1 MKLLTST
8 GKLTK
13 EDGTFLTIE
22 DFRNAM
28 YLTTEEMY
36 GSETHPPWQQVD
48 KFQGDIVGKAVMRRR
63 LKTRGVSRNGV
74 RMTKDKWPNNE
85 VPYVLSDYYTT
96 KERAIIARA
105 MKAYHDRTC
114 VRFVP
119 RTFEPDY
126 LYIGKID
133 GCFSDVGRGG
143 GRQEL
148 SLDFGCIDYETVIH
162 ELMHAVGFWHE
173 HERWDRDNYI
183 QILWNNVDRGG
194 YDQFGKANLL
204 ESDYYDENYDYF
216 SILHYDSK
224 AFSRNGRNTIE
235 ARMPGMTAII
245 GRMKDFSPVDLR
257 KINKMYN
264 CSSYYTYAAGNP
276 GVWLNHLPGATSDAF
291 LSKEKTDPYSYFT
304 KPNPFLPSP
313 SAHQNAEIC
322 EDKATQC
329 WLILDR
335 CRSLFYEFLMRYLCP
350 KSCGFCAYIISLS
363 STSPSM
369 YGEEY
374 QETLCYKINLPF
386 LTPQDFKNGL
396 KLAARDLLVNG
407 LKSIWQLS
415 ETESS
420 DIFVVVADKYRGDVR
435 GKALR
440 RRQFDSNSNL
450 RGVSRNARIGSQYKW
465 PDAAS
470 ERAVI
475 ARAMQAYH
483 EKTCIKFVAR
493 THEPDYLYIKK
504 EDGCFSDVGRT
515 GGRQTVSLD
524 DGCIYYRT
532 IIHELMHAIGFWH
545 EHERPDRDDFVDV
558 IWYNI
563 RAGAHSQFQKVSP
576 SESNTFGERYD
587 YRSIMHYDS
596 KSFSK
601 NGRDTMVAREP
612 GMTSVMGK
620 SDDFS
625 PSDLRRLNTLY
636 NCHSRPNSRPAPPPS
651 PIIRPLVRP
660 PVIDDEDDDYDGAPF
675 SIRPPPPRP
684 IRLNLKIPFL
694 DLICTDMWKD
704 CYKWAAMC
712 RTSVLE
718 FYRFERAEKL
728 FSHGAAKLPSNQ
740 SCENPHTRPRVCRG
754 KKVQFEDGC
763 CKSWLFTCAMRYGR
777 DNNLLRRPTAEQGQ
791 FVLVWANIRADR
803 DVVAIK
809 RPFGEHEN
817 KTQSYFK
824 QQPLTDPLND
834 NVPQSWNMLWPAM
847 RSDHFYATQPLSFI
861 HPTCGP
867 AVSICSGVQYTAS
880 VVTGI
885 PPEKKALKIHPLPIK
900 AKNIYN
906 PNVPVTYAFFN
917 GTPETFSKYF
927 AINAQNAEIVQLK
940 IIPNK
945 EAGPFLIYV
954 IARTAYTGSKVSFAQ
969 LNIQA
974 LNPTESRFEPEVQVT
989 NTQAYIDENASIGTL
1004 IRTER
1009 RQNGPPLQ
1017 ISVTDKDLKPG
1028 MPPAIYQYI
1037 LSGSGA
1043 NHFAIDQRGYV
1054 FLNALALKVDKNGD
1068 NVHEL
1073 IIRAR
1078 EVDTTPI
1085 RTSEPVKV
1093 RIEII
1098 ALDSHSPP
1106 VFGSKVYYATAYSG
1120 LPQQSLIRVKATV
1133 KDSKTLA
1140 ILKYRILSVSKGA
1153 EDLFHYNEDTNT
1165 LIALGFLNPNAQ
1177 YRVVLEVMDKFSR
1190 TATTTI
1196 MVRVVDAAT
1205 IGHLYQYSTQSV
1217 QPIAWT
1223 TTTTTTATIPATQP
1237 VIAATFNITVSEEVS
1252 PDTLVMT
1259 LTAEGAAPDQTSYRI
1274 TDATEKGKFR
1284 IDKND
1289 GRIFTAGVLDR
1300 EHIPS
1305 HRLVIEVKSGTM
1317 TTYAEILVNISDVN
1331 DNPPKIV
1338 NETPIKFTVNSNSQ
1352 NSIIGKITAT
1362 DNDIGDN
1369 GIVRYR
1375 LKFPNKFFS
1384 IDPMKGIIKSRAD
1397 LSTTGHSVHKLTI
1410 IAEDGGEPSLQSSVD
1425 ATIEILND
1433 NTDTGPFSVPVFT
1446 GNYSVGIDENLGP
1459 TNLVQIKAKY
1469 LDGRQ
1474 GPVTYI
1480 LRRGDMS
1487 LFSIDQRTGMLSTL
1501 VSLDAEKQKK
1511 YTLIVGTEENLSE
1524 QPPAWARVT
1533 VIVHE
1538 LNDNSPIFQEKS
1550 YSTTISEAMPPGSS
1564 ILQVSASDRDDSS
1577 PNNLIKYR
1585 LIGDEE
1591 AAKFFAID
1599 EDSGLITIAR
1609 SLLGAGKDKF
1619 TLSVEAKDKGNPPR
1633 SSFTTVAV
1641 HVEISTTTPLH
1652 FGSLSTWIPPSSS
1665 AVHLQNNF
1673 VSSVFNTTV
1682 YELVPSPHFVMTLPM
1697 KSSNPTWQPVV
1708 QCKILDGDSEEA
1720 FIIKTGS
1727 GGLCELETR
1736 LKLDREEVSMYKLN
1750 ISAATVLPSGA
1761 QYFDYATVFI
1771 EVLDQND
1778 NRPEFQFDEDSA
1790 LLGTFIGIVDEK
1802 AAEFTPILKI
1812 KAVDKDVGRNKQIAY
1827 SLLENDPDSSLFMI
1841 DQETGEL
1848 KTKAKLKEQRG
1859 KSAAVYRFRVQAKDN
1874 PSYGIPLSAE
1884 ANVVVNT
1891 VRNTNRFMITVDKWH
1906 AGQQDQYVK
1915 KLKNVNLIFV
1925 AVNIQTKRVCR
1936 SSDLGEI
1943 FAKENIRR
1951 LKERLAPALL
1961 VQNVQEMV
1969 SPSTLL
1975 FGRRL
1980 QMSEIVLISVGCFI
1994 GLACLVGV
2002 LDPTDTDSKSQAK
2015 RASSEKAMLYAGIPP
2030 FNPILMSPSEKEY
2043 ETQMLELSVP
2053 DEPYDKRFNLT
2064 TVGIDDGIYTIR
2076 PGDRSAL
2083 YGTRSSSLSHV
2094 YIPPPDYPRNEDI
2107 YPRRPKQLYKFHL
2120 QKGRTTSVL
2129 LFAAFGTFAM
2139 SKKFEKLLDRATD
2152 ATLLEADWES
2162 IMNCVDA
2169 VRSGETAPKSAILS
2183 VRKRYHSDNPHVA
2196 HHALLVLEALV
2207 KNGGPKIH
2215 REIATKEFMEDLK
2228 HVTSESADKVKD
2240 KVLELIQCWAHA
2252 FRDNPEYKIVKDT
2265 HTLMKLE
2272 GHVFPVLRESDAM
2285 FMAESAPDWVDA
2297 DHCFRCKVQFSLITR
2312 KHHCRNCGQIFC
2324 DKCSNKNIPL
2334 PHLGIERDVRVC
2346 EGCFDRI
2353 KNPIGDLIKKLGE
2366 FTPSSVESSKAALEK
2381 EKQKEKEKK
2390 EAELREEEELQLALA
2405 LSQSEKE
2412 EKDRLKNRNSYQWKT
2427 SSPTMMNSNYG
2438 TSSAS
2443 VANNSP
2449 NHNEGKKDKGLSS
2462 AKDMENELARY
2473 LNRQYWEK
2481 VRLEQKQSNTRKS
2494 PTPSAPFEPTSVIK
2508 QPLELVESENNNNN
2522 GVEMDALQD
2531 FVNSLNES
2539 ISVFVNRIK
2548 SNQTRGRSVTADDTI
2563 QNNFIALTSMHSR
2576 LLKNMQE
2583 RIDRREYYENLQDKV
2598 NQIREAREALESL
2611 REEYRDKKKVELA
2624 EMQRQQQLIMLAKL
2638 QSMRLKKYEM
2648 LGLQRMEALRQIEEK
2663 QRELFM
2669 RNKTVMQQPPP
2680 PPSQQPQ
2687 QQQQQQPVIP
2697 VGLPPQQQQ
2706 HHHHHQQQPSLLTGA
2721 MGSNTLVQPSAA
2733 FNHSCTTA
2741 LQSGHVQAEF
2751 SQTPQVVS
2759 VPHVALMYP
2768 YTVPTNEN
2776 CAPSSQV
2783 LMPNPYSVNQPSM
2796 VPQQAAYHSP
2806 YCPVDP
2812 SYGPS
2817 YMHAPSAYHHSPSY
2831 AVAGQMDMQSYVY
2844 PPAGAGHFPAPHAY
2858 TVSQGIP
2865 GMVMHPQ
2872 PTQQVM
2878 PTAGQPNVSTP
2889 VTQASASTQ
2898 SEPVEAELIS
2908 FD

>member
-1 MKLLTST
+1 
-8 GKLTK
+8 
-13 EDGTFLTIE
+13 
-22 DFRNAM
+22 
-28 YLTTEEMY
+28 
-36 GSETHPPWQQVD
+36 
-48 KFQGDIVGKAVMRRR
+48 
-63 LKTRGVSRNGV
+63 
-74 RMTKDKWPNNE
+74 
-85 VPYVLSDYYTT
+85 
-96 KERAIIARA
+96 
-105 MKAYHDRTC
+105 
-114 VRFVP
+114 
-119 RTFEPDY
+119 
-126 LYIGKID
+126 
-133 GCFSDVGRGG
+133 
-143 GRQEL
+143 
-148 SLDFGCIDYETVIH
+148 
-162 ELMHAVGFWHE
+162 
-173 HERWDRDNYI
+173 
-183 QILWNNVDRGG
+183 
-194 YDQFGKANLL
+194 
-204 ESDYYDENYDYF
+204 
-216 SILHYDSK
+216 
-224 AFSRNGRNTIE
+224 
-235 ARMPGMTAII
+235 
-245 GRMKDFSPVDLR
+245 
-257 KINKMYN
+257 
-264 CSSYYTYAAGNP
+264 
-276 GVWLNHLPGATSDAF
+276 
-291 LSKEKTDPYSYFT
+291 
-304 KPNPFLPSP
+304 
-313 SAHQNAEIC
+313 
-322 EDKATQC
+322 
-329 WLILDR
+329 
-335 CRSLFYEFLMRYLCP
+335 MRY
-350 KSCGFCAYIISLS
+350 
-363 STSPSM
+363 
-369 YGEEY
+369 
-374 QETLCYKINLPF
+374 
-386 LTPQDFKNGL
+386 
-396 KLAARDLLVNG
+396 
-407 LKSIWQLS
+407 W
-415 ETESS
+415 
-420 DIFVVVADKYRGDVR
+420 
-435 GKALR
+435 
-440 RRQFDSNSNL
+440 
-450 RGVSRNARIGSQYKW
+450 
-465 PDAAS
+465 
-470 ERAVI
+470 
-475 ARAMQAYH
+475 
-483 EKTCIKFVAR
+483 
-493 THEPDYLYIKK
+493 
-504 EDGCFSDVGRT
+504 
-515 GGRQTVSLD
+515 
-524 DGCIYYRT
+524 
-532 IIHELMHAIGFWH
+532 
-545 EHERPDRDDFVDV
+545 
-558 IWYNI
+558 
-563 RAGAHSQFQKVSP
+563 
-576 SESNTFGERYD
+576 
-587 YRSIMHYDS
+587 
-596 KSFSK
+596 
-601 NGRDTMVAREP
+601 
-612 GMTSVMGK
+612 
-620 SDDFS
+620 
-625 PSDLRRLNTLY
+625 
-636 NCHSRPNSRPAPPPS
+636 
-651 PIIRPLVRP
+651 
-660 PVIDDEDDDYDGAPF
+660 
-675 SIRPPPPRP
+675 
-684 IRLNLKIPFL
+684 
-694 DLICTDMWKD
+694 
-704 CYKWAAMC
+704 
-712 RTSVLE
+712 
-718 FYRFERAEKL
+718 
-728 FSHGAAKLPSNQ
+728 
-740 SCENPHTRPRVCRG
+740 
-754 KKVQFEDGC
+754 
-763 CKSWLFTCAMRYGR
+763 R
-777 DNNLLRRPTAEQGQ
+777 DNNLLGRPTEQGQ
-791 FVLVWANIRADR
+791 FVLVLANIRADR

-809 RPFGEHEN
+809 RPFGGSRPGISTCTMAIRTTGCRILFSLFCIFCFVSTIIVAQQLDKIEQEN

-824 QQPLTDPLND
+824 QQPLTEPLND

-847 RSDHFYATQPLSFI
+847 PSDQFYASQPLSFI
-861 HPTCGP
+861 HPACGP

-900 AKNIYN
+900 ARNIYN
-906 PNVPVTYAFFN
+906 PNVPITYAFFN

-974 LNPTESRFEPEVQVT
+974 LNPTESRFEPQVQVT

-1017 ISVTDKDLKPG
+1017 ISVVDKDLQPG

-1093 RIEII
+1093 RIEVI

-1106 VFGSKVYYATAYSG
+1106 AFSSKVYYATAYSG

-1217 QPIAWT
+1217 QPMAWT
-1223 TTTTTTATIPATQP
+1223 TTATTTATIPATQP

-1259 LTAEGAAPDQTSYRI
+1259 LTAEGAAPGQTSYRI

-1284 IDKND
+1284 IEKND

-1300 EHIPS
+1300 EHTPS

-1338 NETPIKFTVNSNSQ
+1338 NERPIKFTVNSNSP

-1362 DNDIGDN
+1362 DDDIGDN

-1375 LKFPNKFFS
+1375 LKFPNKLFS

-1433 NTDTGPFSVPVFT
+1433 NTDTAAIRVPVFT

-1469 LDGRQ
+1469 LDGGQ

-1480 LRRGDMS
+1480 LRKGDMS

-1550 YSTTISEAMPPGSS
+1550 YSTTISEALPPGSS
-1564 ILQVSASDRDDSS
+1564 VLQVSASDRDDSS

-1591 AAKFFAID
+1591 AAKVFAID
-1599 EDSGLITIAR
+1599 EDSGLITIAK
-1609 SLLGAGKDKF
+1609 SLLGAGKNKF
-1619 TLSVEAKDKGNPPR
+1619 TLFVEAKDKGNPPR
-1633 SSFTTVAV
+1633 SSFTTVTIY
-1641 HVEISTTTPLH
+1641 VEISTTTTPFH
-1652 FGSLSTWIPPSSS
+1652 FGSLSTWMPPSSN

-1673 VSSVFNTTV
+1673 ASSVFNTTV

-1697 KSSNPTWQPVV
+1697 KISNPTWQPVV

-1720 FIIKTGS
+1720 FIVKTGS

-1736 LKLDREEVSMYKLN
+1736 IKLDREKVSMYKLN
-1750 ISAATVLPSGA
+1750 VSAATALPSGNNGA
-1761 QYFDYATVFI
+1761 QYIDYATVFI

-1802 AAEFTPILKI
+1802 AAEFTPILRI

-1827 SLLENDPDSSLFMI
+1827 SLLENDPDSLLFMI

-1884 ANVVVNT
+1884 ANVVVNA
-1891 VRNTNRFMITVDKWH
+1891 VRDTNRFMVTVDKWH

-1915 KLKNVNLIFV
+1915 KLKNEIRQIIERSRNKCQMIILERIEDADYLGILNNFGVNLIFV
-1925 AVNIQTKRVCR
+1925 AVNIQTKRACR

-1951 LKERLAPALL
+1951 LKERLGPALL

-2002 LDPTDTDSKSQAK
+2002 LVLCYYWNSHFDTENMFHCFVNGICFITLYLEILKDPTDTDSKSQAK
-2015 RASSEKAMLYAGIPP
+2015 RASSEKAMLYGSIPP
-2030 FNPILMSPSEKEY
+2030 FNPVLMSPSEKEY

-2107 YPRRPKQLYKFHL
+2107 LYPRKPK
-2120 QKGRTTSVL
+2120 L
-2129 LFAAFGTFAM
+2129 LCTLTM

-2196 HHALLVLEALV
+2196 HHALVVLEALV

-2353 KNPIGDLIKKLGE
+2353 RNPIGDLIKKLGE
-2366 FTPSSVESSKAALEK
+2366 FTPSCVESSKAALE
-2381 EKQKEKEKK
+2381 KEKEKK

-2405 LSQSEKE
+2405 ISQSEKE
-2412 EKDRLKNRNSYQWKT
+2412 EKERLKNRSSYQWKT
-2427 SSPTMMNSNYG
+2427 SPPTMMNSNYG
-2438 TSSAS
+2438 TGSAS
-2443 VANNSP
+2443 VANNAQ
-2449 NHNEGKKDKGLSS
+2449 NHNEGKKDKGMSS
-2462 AKDMENELARY
+2462 VKDMENELARY

-2481 VRLEQKQSNTRKS
+2481 VRMEQKQANTRKS
-2494 PTPSAPFEPTSVIK
+2494 PTPSAPFEPTSMVK
-2508 QPLELVESENNNNN
+2508 QPLESVASENNN
-2522 GVEMDALQD
+2522 GVEMAALQD
-2531 FVNSLNES
+2531 FINSLNES

-2624 EMQRQQQLIMLAKL
+2624 QMQRQQQLLMMAKL
-2638 QSMRLKKYEM
+2638 QSMRIKKYEM
-2648 LGLQRMEALRQIEEK
+2648 LGLQRMEALRQVEEK

-2669 RNKTVMQQPPP
+2669 RNKTTMQQPPP
-2680 PPSQQPQ
+2680 PPPPPPPSQHSQQQDPAIQIGLAPRHQ
-2687 QQQQQQPVIP
+2687 QQQQ
-2697 VGLPPQQQQ
+2697 
-2706 HHHHHQQQPSLLTGA
+2706 QQQPSLLTGA
-2721 MGSNTLVQPSAA
+2721 MGSNTLIQPSAA
-2733 FNHSCTTA
+2733 FSHSCT
-2741 LQSGHVQAEF
+2741 GQAEF

-2768 YTVPTNEN
+2768 YTVPTNES

-2783 LMPNPYSVNQPSM
+2783 LMPNPYPVNQPSM
-2796 VPQQAAYHSP
+2796 VPQHAAYHSP
-2806 YCPVDP
+2806 YCPMDP
-2812 SYGPS
+2812 SLYGHS

-2831 AVAGQMDMQSYVY
+2831 AVTGQMDMQSYVY

-2858 TVSQGIP
+2858 TVNQGIP
-2865 GMVMHPQ
+2865 GMVMHPPQ
-2872 PTQQVM
+2872 TQQVM

-2889 VTQASASTQ
+2889 VTQAPPSAQ

>member
-1 MKLLTST
+1 
-8 GKLTK
+8 
-13 EDGTFLTIE
+13 
-22 DFRNAM
+22 
-28 YLTTEEMY
+28 
-36 GSETHPPWQQVD
+36 
-48 KFQGDIVGKAVMRRR
+48 
-63 LKTRGVSRNGV
+63 
-74 RMTKDKWPNNE
+74 
-85 VPYVLSDYYTT
+85 
-96 KERAIIARA
+96 
-105 MKAYHDRTC
+105 
-114 VRFVP
+114 
-119 RTFEPDY
+119 
-126 LYIGKID
+126 
-133 GCFSDVGRGG
+133 
-143 GRQEL
+143 
-148 SLDFGCIDYETVIH
+148 
-162 ELMHAVGFWHE
+162 MHAQE
-173 HERWDRDNYI
+173 ER
-183 QILWNNVDRGG
+183 
-194 YDQFGKANLL
+194 
-204 ESDYYDENYDYF
+204 
-216 SILHYDSK
+216 
-224 AFSRNGRNTIE
+224 
-235 ARMPGMTAII
+235 
-245 GRMKDFSPVDLR
+245 
-257 KINKMYN
+257 
-264 CSSYYTYAAGNP
+264 
-276 GVWLNHLPGATSDAF
+276 
-291 LSKEKTDPYSYFT
+291 
-304 KPNPFLPSP
+304 
-313 SAHQNAEIC
+313 
-322 EDKATQC
+322 
-329 WLILDR
+329 
-335 CRSLFYEFLMRYLCP
+335 
-350 KSCGFCAYIISLS
+350 
-363 STSPSM
+363 
-369 YGEEY
+369 
-374 QETLCYKINLPF
+374 
-386 LTPQDFKNGL
+386 
-396 KLAARDLLVNG
+396 
-407 LKSIWQLS
+407 
-415 ETESS
+415 
-420 DIFVVVADKYRGDVR
+420 
-435 GKALR
+435 
-440 RRQFDSNSNL
+440 
-450 RGVSRNARIGSQYKW
+450 
-465 PDAAS
+465 
-470 ERAVI
+470 
-475 ARAMQAYH
+475 
-483 EKTCIKFVAR
+483 
-493 THEPDYLYIKK
+493 KK
-504 EDGCFSDVGRT
+504 
-515 GGRQTVSLD
+515 
-524 DGCIYYRT
+524 
-532 IIHELMHAIGFWH
+532 
-545 EHERPDRDDFVDV
+545 
-558 IWYNI
+558 
-563 RAGAHSQFQKVSP
+563 
-576 SESNTFGERYD
+576 
-587 YRSIMHYDS
+587 
-596 KSFSK
+596 
-601 NGRDTMVAREP
+601 
-612 GMTSVMGK
+612 
-620 SDDFS
+620 
-625 PSDLRRLNTLY
+625 
-636 NCHSRPNSRPAPPPS
+636 
-651 PIIRPLVRP
+651 
-660 PVIDDEDDDYDGAPF
+660 
-675 SIRPPPPRP
+675 
-684 IRLNLKIPFL
+684 
-694 DLICTDMWKD
+694 
-704 CYKWAAMC
+704 
-712 RTSVLE
+712 

-740 SCENPHTRPRVCRG
+740 SCENPHTRPRACRG
-754 KKVQFEDGC
+754 KNVQFEDGC

-803 DVVAIK
+803 DVVTIK

-817 KTQSYFK
+817 KTQSYFE

-1338 NETPIKFTVNSNSQ
+1338 NETPIKFTVNSNSP

-1433 NTDTGPFSVPVFT
+1433 NTDTGPLSVPVFT

-1524 QPPAWARVT
+1524 EPPAWARVT
-1533 VIVHE
+1533 E

-1550 YSTTISEAMPPGSS
+1550 YSTTISEALPPGSS

-1591 AAKFFAID
+1591 AAKFFAVD

-1652 FGSLSTWIPPSSS
+1652 FGSLSTWMPPSSN

-1750 ISAATVLPSGA
+1750 ISAATVLPSGNDGA

-1802 AAEFTPILKI
+1802 ASEFTPILRI

-2083 YGTRSSSLSHV
+2083 CGTRSSSLSHV

-2107 YPRRPKQLYKFHL
+2107 YPRRPKYHF
-2120 QKGRTTSVL
+2120 RVVIY
-2129 LFAAFGTFAM
+2129 GT
-2139 SKKFEKLLDRATD
+2139 
-2152 ATLLEADWES
+2152 WY
-2162 IMNCVDA
+2162 
-2169 VRSGETAPKSAILS
+2169 VRDVEEVRKVIRPSNGCYTVRGGLGKPKSAILS

-2381 EKQKEKEKK
+2381 ERQKEKEKK

-2427 SSPTMMNSNYG
+2427 SPPTMMNSNYG

-2443 VANNSP
+2443 VANNPP

-2481 VRLEQKQSNTRKS
+2481 VRLEQKQANTRKS

-2508 QPLELVESENNNNN
+2508 QPLESVESENNNNNNN

-2624 EMQRQQQLIMLAKL
+2624 EMQRQQQLVMLAKL

-2669 RNKTVMQQPPP
+2669 RNKTAMQQPPP

-2687 QQQQQQPVIP
+2687 QQQQQPVIP
-2697 VGLPPQQQQ
+2697 VGLPPPQQQQ
-2706 HHHHHQQQPSLLTGA
+2706 HHHHHQQQQQPSLLTGA

-2889 VTQASASTQ
+2889 VTLASASTQ
-2898 SEPVEAELIS
+2898 SEPVSILCRVAQMIKTVRDTNIVCVDAHLTP
-2908 FD
+2908 

>member
-1 MKLLTST
+1 
-8 GKLTK
+8 
-13 EDGTFLTIE
+13 
-22 DFRNAM
+22 
-28 YLTTEEMY
+28 
-36 GSETHPPWQQVD
+36 
-48 KFQGDIVGKAVMRRR
+48 
-63 LKTRGVSRNGV
+63 
-74 RMTKDKWPNNE
+74 
-85 VPYVLSDYYTT
+85 
-96 KERAIIARA
+96 
-105 MKAYHDRTC
+105 
-114 VRFVP
+114 
-119 RTFEPDY
+119 
-126 LYIGKID
+126 
-133 GCFSDVGRGG
+133 
-143 GRQEL
+143 
-148 SLDFGCIDYETVIH
+148 
-162 ELMHAVGFWHE
+162 
-173 HERWDRDNYI
+173 
-183 QILWNNVDRGG
+183 
-194 YDQFGKANLL
+194 
-204 ESDYYDENYDYF
+204 
-216 SILHYDSK
+216 
-224 AFSRNGRNTIE
+224 
-235 ARMPGMTAII
+235 
-245 GRMKDFSPVDLR
+245 
-257 KINKMYN
+257 
-264 CSSYYTYAAGNP
+264 
-276 GVWLNHLPGATSDAF
+276 
-291 LSKEKTDPYSYFT
+291 
-304 KPNPFLPSP
+304 
-313 SAHQNAEIC
+313 
-322 EDKATQC
+322 
-329 WLILDR
+329 
-335 CRSLFYEFLMRYLCP
+335 
-350 KSCGFCAYIISLS
+350 
-363 STSPSM
+363 
-369 YGEEY
+369 
-374 QETLCYKINLPF
+374 
-386 LTPQDFKNGL
+386 
-396 KLAARDLLVNG
+396 
-407 LKSIWQLS
+407 
-415 ETESS
+415 
-420 DIFVVVADKYRGDVR
+420 
-435 GKALR
+435 
-440 RRQFDSNSNL
+440 
-450 RGVSRNARIGSQYKW
+450 
-465 PDAAS
+465 
-470 ERAVI
+470 
-475 ARAMQAYH
+475 
-483 EKTCIKFVAR
+483 
-493 THEPDYLYIKK
+493 
-504 EDGCFSDVGRT
+504 
-515 GGRQTVSLD
+515 
-524 DGCIYYRT
+524 
-532 IIHELMHAIGFWH
+532 
-545 EHERPDRDDFVDV
+545 
-558 IWYNI
+558 
-563 RAGAHSQFQKVSP
+563 
-576 SESNTFGERYD
+576 
-587 YRSIMHYDS
+587 
-596 KSFSK
+596 
-601 NGRDTMVAREP
+601 
-612 GMTSVMGK
+612 
-620 SDDFS
+620 
-625 PSDLRRLNTLY
+625 
-636 NCHSRPNSRPAPPPS
+636 
-651 PIIRPLVRP
+651 
-660 PVIDDEDDDYDGAPF
+660 
-675 SIRPPPPRP
+675 
-684 IRLNLKIPFL
+684 
-694 DLICTDMWKD
+694 
-704 CYKWAAMC
+704 
-712 RTSVLE
+712 
-718 FYRFERAEKL
+718 
-728 FSHGAAKLPSNQ
+728 
-740 SCENPHTRPRVCRG
+740 
-754 KKVQFEDGC
+754 
-763 CKSWLFTCAMRYGR
+763 MRYGR

-803 DVVAIK
+803 DVVTIK
-809 RPFGEHEN
+809 RPFGG
-817 KTQSYFK
+817 SR
-824 QQPLTDPLND
+824 PGI
-834 NVPQSWNMLWPAM
+834 SWNMLWPAM

-1078 EVDTTPI
+1078 EVDTTPV

-1284 IDKND
+1284 IDKNE
-1289 GRIFTAGVLDR
+1289 IFTAGVLDR

-1338 NETPIKFTVNSNSQ
+1338 NETPIKFTVNSNSP

-1433 NTDTGPFSVPVFT
+1433 NTDTGPLSVPVFT

-1524 QPPAWARVT
+1524 EPPAWARVT

-1550 YSTTISEAMPPGSS
+1550 YSTTISEALPPGSS

-1599 EDSGLITIAR
+1599 EDSGLITVAR

-1652 FGSLSTWIPPSSS
+1652 FGSLSTWMPPSSN

-1802 AAEFTPILKI
+1802 ASEFTPILRI

-1915 KLKNVNLIFV
+1915 KLKNEIRQIIERSRNKCQMIILERIEDADYLGIVNNFGVNLIFV

-2002 LDPTDTDSKSQAK
+2002 LVLCYYWNRSQAK

-2053 DEPYDKRFNLT
+2053 DEPYDKRFHLT

-2107 YPRRPKQLYKFHL
+2107 YPRRPKYHF
-2120 QKGRTTSVL
+2120 RVVIY
-2129 LFAAFGTFAM
+2129 GT
-2139 SKKFEKLLDRATD
+2139 
-2152 ATLLEADWES
+2152 WY
-2162 IMNCVDA
+2162 
-2169 VRSGETAPKSAILS
+2169 VRDVEEVRKVIRPKSAILS

-2381 EKQKEKEKK
+2381 ERQKEKEKK

-2427 SSPTMMNSNYG
+2427 SPPTMMNSNYG

-2443 VANNSP
+2443 VANNPP

-2481 VRLEQKQSNTRKS
+2481 VRLEQKQANTRKS

-2508 QPLELVESENNNNN
+2508 QPLESVESENNNNN

-2624 EMQRQQQLIMLAKL
+2624 EMQRQQQLVMLAKL

-2669 RNKTVMQQPPP
+2669 RNKTAMQQPPP
-2680 PPSQQPQ
+2680 PPSQQPQQ

-2721 MGSNTLVQPSAA
+2721 MGSNALVQPSAA

-2889 VTQASASTQ
+2889 VTLASASAQ